1 MKLTTALPLGL
12 FFTAASA
19 FTVAPRQSCRFP
31 SAWSSSS
38 RRSTTAPLSMAGFSE
53 DFGWGQD
60 VVRAQERKARFAEEG
75 ARVVEVA
82 KPLGLVLE
90 EDRNGDVFVAEVV
103 KGGNGDISGVL
114 VGDRVAMVSATFGN
128 DMWSTQ
134 GAGLSRT
141 MKAIKVRVGNS
152 CKLVLQNKAEKAKA
166 DKMTKMS
173 AAKKVEEFKRQAAK
187 KNELLAEVEGERKA
201 AIGSGFGLFQ
211 KNFGLWGTNDEE

>member
-1 MKLTTALPLGL
+1 M
-12 FFTAASA
+12 
-19 FTVAPRQSCRFP
+19 
-31 SAWSSSS
+31 
-38 RRSTTAPLSMAGFSE
+38 
-53 DFGWGQD
+53 
-60 VVRAQERKARFAEEG
+60 VRAQERKARFAEEG

-187 KNELLAEVEGERKA
+187 KNELLAEGERLVLEMQEQL
-201 AIGSGFGLFQ
+201 S
-211 KNFGLWGTNDEE
+211 W